1 MSMIFINYKTYESG
15 TGQNAINLSK
25 IFDDVAHE
33 SQIKIIPVVQASD
46 IKEIVSST
54 KLEVWVQNIDS
65 VEFGAH
71 TGAVIPE
78 AVIEDGATGTFLNH
92 SENRFASFDELAKA
106 SDRAKEVGLKTLVFA
121 KDLEELKNICS
132 LTPNYLAYEP
142 PELVGSSTIS
152 VAQAQPEVIS
162 QAQEIAKSAS
172 LPLIVGAGIHSME
185 DIKKCLELGAVGVAV
200 ASDIMKSN
208 DPRGELLELT
218 EGFK

>member
-1 MSMIFINYKTYESG
+1 MIFINYKTYESG

-25 IFDDVAHE
+25 VFDELAHE

-54 KLEVWVQNIDS
+54 KLEVWVQSIDS

-71 TGAVIPE
+71 TGAVMPE
-78 AVIEDGATGTFLNH
+78 AVLEDGATGTFLNH
-92 SENRFASFDELAKA
+92 SENRFTSFDELAKA
-106 SDRAKEVGLKTLVFA
+106 SDRAKEVGLKTLIFA

-132 LTPNYLAYEP
+132 LSPNYLAYEP

-172 LPLIVGAGIHSME
+172 LPLIVGAGIHTRE

-200 ASDIMKSN
+200 ASDIMKAE
-208 DPRGELLELT
+208 DPRTELLELI